1 MVITD
6 RVVVAFA
13 NTETQR
19 RLARILEDGG
29 CRPAACCFSGAEVI
43 RTVRKLGTACV
54 VCGFRLRDMTAGELA
69 ASLRSTAAVLVVTS
83 PVYLDLC
90 SGDNLYKLASPVS
103 RADFFATL
111 RMLRQFEEETLR
123 PPVMRRQESEQ
134 RTVERAKA
142 LLMSINRMTESE
154 AHRFLQKRSMDTGL
168 RMAETAQMV
177 IGAYSRTDGA

>member
-1 MVITD
+1 
-6 RVVVAFA
+6 
-13 NTETQR
+13 
-19 RLARILEDGG
+19 
-29 CRPAACCFSGAEVI
+29 
-43 RTVRKLGTACV
+43 
-54 VCGFRLRDMTAGELA
+54 
-69 ASLRSTAAVLVVTS
+69 
-83 PVYLDLC
+83 
-90 SGDNLYKLASPVS
+90 
-103 RADFFATL
+103 
-111 RMLRQFEEETLR
+111 MLRQSEEETLR